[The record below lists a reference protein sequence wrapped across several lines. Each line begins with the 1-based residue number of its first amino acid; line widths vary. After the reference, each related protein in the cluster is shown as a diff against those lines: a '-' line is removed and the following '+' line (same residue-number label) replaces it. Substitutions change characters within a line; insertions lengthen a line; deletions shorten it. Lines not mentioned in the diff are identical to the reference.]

1 MDLDS
6 ADAGDPAQV
15 SEYAADIFAHFKSEE
30 LTKSAKHGY
39 MAGQSDINEKVRRAT
54 APQGPRR
61 TRERWGPGVV
71 REHIIGGGSAL
82 ASPRREAFRGTAT
95 HRAAPFASPAPLSPS
110 PQMRAI
116 LIVSRPRR
124 RPRRRC
130 QAHGSVCARR
140 AQPTSAALA

>member
-71 REHIIGGGSAL
+71 REHIIGWGSAL
-82 ASPRREAFRGTAT
+82 ASPAASVSRVRHSPRR
-95 HRAAPFASPAPLSPS
+95 PLRLPCPISPS

-116 LIVSRPRR
+116 LIVSRPRG